1 MSNSPFGQD
10 GPNID
15 FDRLRSRVAGDG
27 GGILRFVVIG
37 IIAVVLLFETVYT
50 IGPEEEGVVLRLG
63 KYRGREHVAGPGL
76 HFKLPFIDEKIAVPV
91 ERQLKEEFGFRTEQV
106 AVRSRFSAEDDE
118 ANMLTGDQNAVLV
131 EFVVQ
136 YRVVDPYRFLFK
148 VRNIRSTFRDMSEA
162 TMRKVVGDRTVNEV
176 VTVGR
181 VEIESEVERLLQD
194 LCDQYET
201 GIRIEQV
208 VLQSYNP
215 PDPVKP
221 SFNEVNQAEQD
232 RDRLINEAQAQY
244 NRVIPRA
251 EGQARQLIERAE
263 GYAVDR
269 VNRAQGDA
277 TRFNA
282 IYTEFRRAPEVT
294 RKRLY
299 LETLGR
305 VLPEVGSTLVLDD
318 DLEGLIPLLDMKTLG
333 GAAAAAQSSS
343 EEGGQ

>member
-1 MSNSPFGQD
+1 MSDSPFGPD
-10 GPNID
+10 GPKID
-15 FDRLRSRVAGDG
+15 FEQLRSKLPQQGRLVL
-27 GGILRFVVIG
+27 IPIVLIG
-37 IIAVVLLFETVYT
+37 AILLFNTIYT

-76 HFKLPFIDEKIAVPV
+76 HFKLPFIDQKIAVPV
-91 ERQLKEEFGFRTEQV
+91 ERQLKEEFGFRTEEV
-106 AVRSRFSAEDDE
+106 AVRSRFSSQDNE

-131 EFVVQ
+131 EWVVQ
-136 YRVVDPYRFLFK
+136 YRVVDPYKFLFK

-181 VEIESEVERLLQD
+181 VEIETEVERLLQD

-201 GIRIEQV
+201 GIRVEQV
-208 VLQSYNP
+208 VLQSNNP

-277 TRFNA
+277 SRFNA
-282 IYTEFRRAPEVT
+282 IYTEYRRAPEVT

-305 VLPEVGSTLVLDD
+305 VLPAVGGTLVIDD
-318 DLEGLIPLLDMKTLG
+318 QLEGMIPLLDLKQLG
-333 GAAAAAQSSS
+333 GAAAAATQDGN
-343 EEGGQ
+343 EESGS

>member
-1 MSNSPFGQD
+1 MSDNPFGQD
-10 GPNID
+10 GPKLD
-15 FDRLRSRVAGDG
+15 LDQLRSRLSGEG
-27 GGILRFVVIG
+27 GGLLRFLLLGIPFVI
-37 IIAVVLLFETVYT
+37 LLFASVYT

-63 KYRGREHVAGPGL
+63 EYRGREHVAGPGL
-76 HFKLPFIDEKIAVPV
+76 HFKLPFIDQVIPVPV
-91 ERQLKEEFGFRTEQV
+91 ERQLKDEFGFRTEQV
-106 AVRSRFSAEDDE
+106 AVRSRASSEDDE

-131 EFVVQ
+131 EWVVQ
-136 YRVVDPYRFLFK
+136 FRVVDPYKFLFK

-181 VEIESEVERLLQD
+181 VEIEAEVERLLQE
-194 LCDQYET
+194 LCEQYET
-201 GIRIEQV
+201 GIRVEQV
-208 VLQSYNP
+208 VLQSNNP

-251 EGQARQLIERAE
+251 QGQARQLIERAE

-269 VNRAQGDA
+269 VNRAEGDA
-277 TRFNA
+277 SRFNA
-282 IYTEFRRAPEVT
+282 IYAEFRRAPEVT

-299 LETLGR
+299 LEALGR
-305 VLPEVGSTLVLDD
+305 ILPEVGTTLVLDD
-318 DLEGLIPLLDMKTLG
+318 DLEGLIPLLDLKTMG
-333 GAAAAAQSSS
+333 SVAAAAQN
-343 EEGGQ
+343 EESGS